1 MQQQIGSIE
10 FELLRKPIK
19 HMRIHVLPPDGLVQ
33 VVAPHSFTET
43 AIRLAFIARMPW
55 VKKQQQ
61 AFQQQARQSERQW
74 VSGECH
80 YLWGKAYRLEVM
92 EHSGAHQV
100 RRGKDN
106 YLQLW
111 VRPRTS
117 AANKAKVLQGFYRQQ
132 LITEVPKLLEKWL
145 PRMELVLNDWRI
157 KQMKTKW
164 GSCNIEARR
173 LWLNLELAKKP
184 YACLEYVLVH
194 ELVHLLERKH
204 NDRFMAYMDR
214 FLPDWPERREL
225 LNRLPLDDLKV
236 QDI

>member
-19 HMRIHVLPPDGLVQ
+19 HMRINVLPPEGQVQ
-33 VVAPHSFTET
+33 VIAPHSFTET

-55 VKKQQQ
+55 IKKQQQ

-111 VRPRTS
+111 VR
-117 AANKAKVLQGFYRQQ
+117 VLQGFYRQQ

-145 PRMELVLNDWRI
+145 PRMELVLNDWRV

-164 GSCNIEARR
+164 GSCNIEASR

-184 YACLEYVLVH
+184 HACLEYVLVH
-194 ELVHLLERKH
+194 ELVHLLERNH
-204 NDRFMAYMDR
+204 NARFMSYMDQ
-214 FLPDWPERREL
+214 FLPDWRERREL
-225 LNRLPLDDLKV
+225 LNRMPLDAG
-236 QDI
+236 

>member
-19 HMRIHVLPPDGLVQ
+19 HMRISVLPPEGQVQ

-43 AIRLAFIARMPW
+43 AIRLAFIARIPW
-55 VKKQQQ
+55 IKKQQQ
-61 AFQQQARQSERQW
+61 AFLQQARQTEREW

-80 YLWGKAYRLEVM
+80 YLWGRAYRLQVI

-100 RRGKDN
+100 RQGKDN

-111 VRPRTS
+111 VRPNTT
-117 AANKAKVLQGFYRQQ
+117 AANKAKVLQAFYRQQ
-132 LITEVPKLLEKWL
+132 LEQEVPKLLEKWL
-145 PRMELVLNDWRI
+145 PRMGVELQDWRI

-164 GSCNIEARR
+164 GSCNIEASR

-184 YACLEYVLVH
+184 HACVEYVLVH

-204 NDRFMAYMDR
+204 NERFIGFMDQ
-214 FLPDWPERREL
+214 FLSDWRERRQL
-225 LNRLPLDDLKV
+225 LNRMPLDAG
-236 QDI
+236 

>member
-1 MQQQIGSIE
+1 M
-10 FELLRKPIK
+10 
-19 HMRIHVLPPDGLVQ
+19 V
-33 VVAPHSFTET
+33 
-43 AIRLAFIARMPW
+43 
-55 VKKQQQ
+55 
-61 AFQQQARQSERQW
+61 
-74 VSGECH
+74 
-80 YLWGKAYRLEVM
+80 

-145 PRMELVLNDWRI
+145 PRMELVLNDWRV

-164 GSCNIEARR
+164 GSCNIEASR

-184 YACLEYVLVH
+184 HACLEYVLVH
-194 ELVHLLERKH
+194 ELVHLLERNH
-204 NDRFMAYMDR
+204 NARFMSYMDQ
-214 FLPDWPERREL
+214 FLPDWRERREL
-225 LNRLPLDDLKV
+225 LNRMPLDAG
-236 QDI
+236 

>member
-111 VRPRTS
+111 MRPNTKTE
-117 AANKAKVLQGFYRQQ
+117 NKAKVLHGFYRQE
-132 LITEVPKLLEKWL
+132 LAEEASKLLEKWL
-145 PRMELVLNDWRI
+145 PRMGLALNDWRI

-204 NDRFMAYMDR
+204 NDRFMVYMDR
-214 FLPDWPERREL
+214 FLPDWRERREL
-225 LNRLPLDDLKV
+225 LNRMPLDAV
-236 QDI
+236 